1 MGVVTR
7 LVLLGLGL
15 LATSVDVA
23 AQSGYPNRTIT
34 VVAPSAPG
42 GLYSLFARL
51 IGNRLEA
58 RFGKSIVVENRPGA
72 ASISGA
78 VSVARAAAD
87 GYTLMVATSTT
98 LAVNPALHA
107 TLPYDPVADFAPVT
121 LIARVPEVLVVNAEL
136 PVHSISDLVRLAKEK
151 PGALTFA
158 SAGPGTSQHLSG
170 ELLKRTLGVEMTH
183 VPYKGMQPAIGD
195 VAGGHVALMFAPV
208 PIALGLIE
216 SGKLRVIGISTAERL
231 DAIADVPPLAELGL
245 PGFNEASWFML
256 VAPVKTPRDIVERL
270 HTELGV
276 LLNTPEVRGELARQG
291 AIAVNSPP
299 PDELRTFVQS
309 EIAHAAEMVR
319 KAGVAKM

>member
-1 MGVVTR
+1 MRTA
-7 LVLLGLGL
+7 VLAAMLGP
-15 LATSVDVA
+15 AISTAA
-23 AQSGYPNRTIT
+23 AQDYPNRTIT
-34 VVAPSAPG
+34 IVAPSAPG

-51 IGNRLEA
+51 LGNRLEA
-58 RFGKSIVVENRPGA
+58 RFGKPVVVENRPGA
-72 ASISGA
+72 ASIPGA

-107 TLPYDPVADFAPVT
+107 TLPYDPIADFAPVT
-121 LIARVPEVLVVNAEL
+121 LIARVPEVLVVNADL
-136 PVHSISDLVRLAKEK
+136 PVRSIPDLMRLAREK
-151 PGALTFA
+151 AGALTFA

-170 ELLKRTLGVEMTH
+170 ELLRRTLDVDMTH

-195 VAGGHVALMFAPV
+195 VAAGHVALMFAPV

-231 DAIADVPPLAELGL
+231 DAIPDVPPLAEIGL

-256 VAPVKTPRDIVERL
+256 VAPARTPRDVVERL
-270 HTELGV
+270 HAELAAFIG
-276 LLNTPEVRGELARQG
+276 TPEVRRELARQG
-291 AIAVNSPP
+291 AIAVQSPP
-299 PDELRTFVQS
+299 PDELRRLVQS

-319 KAGVAKM
+319 KAGATRM